1 MKQTRIYL
9 AALVMVFSMFTGC
22 TEDDSMTEIQRPNQQ
37 PETVETDP
45 VVKALAAIPGI
56 SDIKIEYGNTYD
68 AVEIKEG
75 DKPKLDSVY
84 VFFFEQPIDHYHPEI
99 GTYRQQAQLNFKGF
113 DRDVVV
119 YTHGYKMGDKYL
131 EKTHLTRCLE
141 ANELRIEHRYFG
153 NSQPENVENM
163 SYTYLNADQQAHDIH
178 ALVSTLKASLFKTGK
193 FVSTGTSKCGITTA
207 LQAYYSDLNNWKD
220 FDCYVPFC
228 APFMPGSID
237 LDGRFTCEDKQTGTY
252 LINTCGNG
260 YPEGSVEAVAHE
272 RIQKIPR
279 LICTNAIVRKAAI
292 DTFAIED
299 PLFYAQI
306 KEQYEN
312 HSKHSTGNLEK
323 DLAIFALMH
332 FYQCMFVKFSYVN
345 YNSWAGVVPDPDV
358 IASGK
363 ATAKEM
369 KLFKEFIVKRSNILK
384 PKEGGFATSGDNA
397 DGNDYSLTR
406 TIIDQLWQQLLISRE
421 DDGAAYYVQSF
432 KELGSNVYD
441 YSQVDSTYLTP
452 QQCDYALTPFYLQA
466 RCDKIYE
473 QDNGK
478 LMTDFLEWT
487 MHESTQPII
496 FVYSYNDPW
505 TGAAISDETAR
516 QNPMIE
522 KLIDFIATHDD
533 SFLSKYNFEERTKQ
547 NIISAL
553 NKFLK

>member
-1 MKQTRIYL
+1 
-9 AALVMVFSMFTGC
+9 MVFSMFTGC

-68 AVEIKEG
+68 AIEIKEG

-178 ALVSTLKASLFKTGK
+178 ALVSTLKANLFKTGK

-292 DTFAIED
+292 DTFAIAWRLS
-299 PLFYAQI
+299 PSRSKKSCGSIRQVTI
-306 KEQYEN
+306 KFPGVAPRKPASPKPVMRSCWASRMPAGTSTVTRCRSGTRPWPS
-312 HSKHSTGNLEK
+312 HSG
-323 DLAIFALMH
+323 
-332 FYQCMFVKFSYVN
+332 Q
-345 YNSWAGVVPDPDV
+345 
-358 IASGK
+358 
-363 ATAKEM
+363 
-369 KLFKEFIVKRSNILK
+369 
-384 PKEGGFATSGDNA
+384 GF
-397 DGNDYSLTR
+397 
-406 TIIDQLWQQLLISRE
+406 WMLLPAPPQFE
-421 DDGAAYYVQSF
+421 
-432 KELGSNVYD
+432 
-441 YSQVDSTYLTP
+441 QVDVV
-452 QQCDYALTPFYLQA
+452 
-466 RCDKIYE
+466 R
-473 QDNGK
+473 
-478 LMTDFLEWT
+478 
-487 MHESTQPII
+487 
-496 FVYSYNDPW
+496 
-505 TGAAISDETAR
+505 ISPKNVLCTV
-516 QNPMIE
+516 
-522 KLIDFIATHDD
+522 
-533 SFLSKYNFEERTKQ
+533 
-547 NIISAL
+547 
-553 NKFLK
+553 

>member
-99 GTYRQQAQLNFKGF
+99 GTYKQQAQLNFKGF

-279 LICTNAIVRKAAI
+279 LI
-292 DTFAIED
+292 
-299 PLFYAQI
+299 
-306 KEQYEN
+306 
-312 HSKHSTGNLEK
+312 
-323 DLAIFALMH
+323 
-332 FYQCMFVKFSYVN
+332 
-345 YNSWAGVVPDPDV
+345 
-358 IASGK
+358 
-363 ATAKEM
+363 
-369 KLFKEFIVKRSNILK
+369 
-384 PKEGGFATSGDNA
+384 
-397 DGNDYSLTR
+397 
-406 TIIDQLWQQLLISRE
+406 
-421 DDGAAYYVQSF
+421 
-432 KELGSNVYD
+432 
-441 YSQVDSTYLTP
+441 
-452 QQCDYALTPFYLQA
+452 
-466 RCDKIYE
+466 
-473 QDNGK
+473 
-478 LMTDFLEWT
+478 
-487 MHESTQPII
+487 
-496 FVYSYNDPW
+496 
-505 TGAAISDETAR
+505 
-516 QNPMIE
+516 
-522 KLIDFIATHDD
+522 
-533 SFLSKYNFEERTKQ
+533 
-547 NIISAL
+547 
-553 NKFLK
+553 

>member
-1 MKQTRIYL
+1 
-9 AALVMVFSMFTGC
+9 MVFSMFTGC

-178 ALVSTLKASLFKTGK
+178 ALVSTLKANLFKTGK

-299 PLFYAQI
+299 PVFYVKI

-332 FYQCMFVKFSYVN
+332 FYQCMFEKFSYVN
-345 YNSWAGVVPDPDV
+345 YNSWAGIVPDPDV

-369 KLFKEFIVKRSNILK
+369 KLFKEFIAKSSNILK
-384 PKEGGFATSGDNA
+384 PKEGGFATSGGKA

-441 YSQVDSTYLTP
+441 YSQVDNTYLT
-452 QQCDYALTPFYLQA
+452 A
-466 RCDKIYE
+466 
-473 QDNGK
+473 
-478 LMTDFLEWT
+478 
-487 MHESTQPII
+487 
-496 FVYSYNDPW
+496 
-505 TGAAISDETAR
+505 
-516 QNPMIE
+516 
-522 KLIDFIATHDD
+522 
-533 SFLSKYNFEERTKQ
+533 
-547 NIISAL
+547 
-553 NKFLK
+553 